1 MAECARAGD
10 VVYAVDK
17 AKADFPG
24 AAGEI
29 HVVQAD
35 LSSVT
40 EIQELV
46 ARVAGERPSIDV
58 LVNSAGICTGTQIP
72 DMTEAE
78 WDATY
83 AVNVKGL
90 FFLSKAVAAKMIEQQ
105 SGSIVNIS
113 SLVAFSGGILSSA
126 AYSSS
131 KAAVTCTT
139 KNFAKYLAP
148 FGVTVN
154 EVAPGTTMT
163 DMPRSFMGD
172 KLEGFES
179 RVPLGRLGEPQDMA
193 DAVLFLASPQAR
205 YITGQTLHVNGGMLI

>member
-1 MAECARAGD
+1 VKEFAREGD

-17 AKADFPG
+17 TKADFPDH
-24 AAGEI
+24 AGE
-29 HVVQAD
+29 VRTVQAD
-35 LSSVT
+35 LSSVA
-40 EIQELV
+40 EIRGVV
-46 ARVAGERPSIDV
+46 ARVAAESPAIDV
-58 LVNSAGICTGTQIP
+58 LVNSAGICSGTQIP

-78 WDATY
+78 WDAIY

-90 FFLSKAVAAKMIEQQ
+90 FFLSKEVAVRMIEQR

-148 FGVTVN
+148 YGVTVN

-163 DMPRSFMGD
+163 DMPLSFMGD
-172 KLEGFES
+172 KLDGFES

-193 DAVLFLASPQAR
+193 DAVLFLASPKAR
-205 YITGQTLHVNGGMLI
+205 YITGQTLHVNGGMLT